1 MLSPLFNPT
10 CPILN
15 ITWFPGIMGSFWVL
29 ILWKYSRQSHLFVW
43 ISEFLN
49 FLKLAAAGVLPE
61 SFCLVSEEGTTKLEN
76 PRICE
81 AEQHLFMLTMKTCIL
96 SILIAVLIHCLT
108 GKFNMDLPFLCWEF
122 ECYWKY
128 YPRYIILK
136 ITEHVGEHCHEETE
150 KYKTHSFRY
159 SKFDCRAKD
168 SIFLITWLDCILQ
181 FPLLDTKDVTNCRQM
196 TEFCG

>member
-1 MLSPLFNPT
+1 MK
-10 CPILN
+10 ILTAKSSLRLN
-15 ITWFPGIMGSFWVL
+15 FWIFKFFEACCCRRASRIFLPSFW
-29 ILWKYSRQSHLFVW
+29 RG
-43 ISEFLN
+43 N
-49 FLKLAAAGVLPE
+49 
-61 SFCLVSEEGTTKLEN
+61 KLEN